1 MLTSRIVSDAG
12 SEPGRRRRPRTTSVT
27 SRAGPPRR
35 SRSKFRVISRRLS
48 DGDEN
53 PSYTPNEPNRPAAS
67 RSKAKPKAGAADSKS
82 ASARP
87 KGVAAKPTAN
97 AKPKAAPASK
107 ADSAAKSKS
116 KPAKTTKAGS
126 DASKTRK
133 AAASKTTKPKATK
146 SAARQSEATAFENH
160 VVKTLFDSLEAHVAA
175 HELGHVVGPKQ
186 FDLGPDDESAG
197 RLPDIA
203 FVSFDRWAQYRRVP
217 THDRWHV
224 APDLLVQIVR
234 KGELAENFTTQ
245 LDACFEAGVRR
256 VWMLF
261 PDKGEA
267 RVYES
272 AADVH
277 TLGDGQSIEGGDV
290 LPGFEHS
297 LVLLFHEP
305 KDPS

>member
-1 MLTSRIVSDAG
+1 MATKA
-12 SEPGRRRRPRTTSVT
+12 PHT
-27 SRAGPPRR
+27 
-35 SRSKFRVISRRLS
+35 
-48 DGDEN
+48 
-53 PSYTPNEPNRPAAS
+53 TPNEPNRPAAA
-67 RSKAKPKAGAADSKS
+67 RSKADAKPKAKAEPADSKS
-82 ASARP
+82 TPARP
-87 KGVAAKPTAN
+87 KGVSAKPTAK

-107 ADSAAKSKS
+107 TAKAEAAAKPKSKS
-116 KPAKTTKAGS
+116 RPTKTTAAGTGT
-126 DASKTRK
+126 SKSRK
-133 AAASKTTKPKATK
+133 AAKPKSAKSTVRTETK
-146 SAARQSEATAFENH
+146 STELATTQPEASAFENH
-160 VVKTLFDSLEAHVAA
+160 VLKRLFDSLEAHVAA
-175 HELGHVVGPKQ
+175 NELGHVVGPKL
-186 FDLGPDDESAG
+186 FDLGPEESTD

-234 KGELAENFTTQ
+234 KGELAEDFTTQ

-272 AADVH
+272 ADVVH
-277 TLGDGQSIEGGDV
+277 TLSNDQTIDGGDV

-297 LVLLFHEP
+297 LSLLFREP
-305 KDPS
+305 DDLS

>member
-1 MLTSRIVSDAG
+1 MATKS
-12 SEPGRRRRPRTTSVT
+12 PHP
-27 SRAGPPRR
+27 
-35 SRSKFRVISRRLS
+35 
-48 DGDEN
+48 
-53 PSYTPNEPNRPAAS
+53 TPNEPNRPAAA
-67 RSKAKPKAGAADSKS
+67 RSKAKAAAKPKIKAKAEAADSKS
-82 ASARP
+82 APTRP
-87 KGVAAKPTAN
+87 KGVSAKPTAK
-97 AKPKAAPASK
+97 AKPKAAPA
-107 ADSAAKSKS
+107 
-116 KPAKTTKAGS
+116 
-126 DASKTRK
+126 
-133 AAASKTTKPKATK
+133 PKATK
-146 SAARQSEATAFENH
+146 SDAATKSAVKVKSAKATVAGSDAPKTPKAAAPKARSSTRAAKSGGRKKSSALSARPSEANAFENH

-175 HELGHVVGPKQ
+175 NELGHVVGPKQ
-186 FDLGPDDESAG
+186 FDLGPEEPTG

-234 KGELAENFTTQ
+234 EGELAEDFTTQ

-277 TLGDGQSIEGGDV
+277 TLAGDQSIDGGDV
-290 LPGFEHS
+290 LPGFQHS
-297 LVLLFHEP
+297 LELLFREP
-305 KDPS
+305 KDLS